1 MGSIKL
7 NSLKIV
13 NFRNIKKIVIK
24 PYHRFNIIS
33 GHNGAGKTNLLESIY
48 FLGALR
54 SFRTTFRRELI
65 GPDSEFSTVNGVFEG
80 SVTDM
85 ICDVNIGPQVRK
97 IRCNGKIV
105 ESSDRHFSRF
115 PMVLFHPNTLN
126 IVNGGPKDR
135 RRFMDRALFQADPIY
150 PRYIRD
156 YQKLLISRNLV
167 LKTRPLDRR
176 LISLYDDQISKVAV
190 ELVTLRRSLIN
201 NIEPIFTKIFHTI
214 SKGLEGRLLYKANT
228 DNDLEVVRRVL
239 RDSLEND
246 VKRGFSSRG
255 PHADDLFIGIGHR
268 KARGFASQGQ
278 QRLLALS
285 LKIAET
291 LTLEKTT
298 GHMPIM
304 LLDDI
309 SSELD
314 DERKK
319 ILFNS
324 LFQLGGQVFITT
336 THINHIIAKNGYSF
350 FELRDGRLFNHSFVS
365 S

>member
-1 MGSIKL
+1 MISIKL
-7 NSLKIV
+7 NSLNIV
-13 NFRNIKKIVIK
+13 NFRNLKDIFIN

-65 GPDSEFSTVNGVFEG
+65 GPYSDFSTVNGVFEG
-80 SVTDM
+80 SVTNLL
-85 ICDVNIGPQVRK
+85 CDISIGPLGRK
-97 IRCNGKIV
+97 IRCAGKIID
-105 ESSDRHFSRF
+105 SPDRHFGRF

-126 IVNGGPKDR
+126 IVNGSPKER
-135 RRFMDRALFQADPIY
+135 RRFLDRALFQSDPNY
-150 PRYIRD
+150 PRYLRD
-156 YQKLLISRNLV
+156 YQKLLSSRNLV
-167 LKTRPLDRR
+167 LKTRPLDLR
-176 LISLYDDQISKVAV
+176 LISLYDDQLSKVAV
-190 ELVTLRRSLIN
+190 EIVTLRRSLIN
-201 NIEPIFTKIFHTI
+201 LIEPLFTKTFHTI
-214 SKGLEGRLLYKANT
+214 SKGLEGKLLYKANIE
-228 DNDLEVVRRVL
+228 NDLEVVRRVL
-239 RDSLEND
+239 RDSLETD

-255 PHADDLFIGIGHR
+255 PHADDLFIGIGLR
-268 KARGFASQGQ
+268 KAKGFASQGQ

-291 LTLEKTT
+291 LTLKKTT
-298 GHMPIM
+298 GYMPIM

-314 DERKK
+314 HERKE

-336 THINHIIAKNGYSF
+336 THINHILTKNGYSC
-350 FELRDGRLFNHSFVS
+350 FELRDGCLINQIFVS
-365 S
+365 N